1 MFLANRYRGTI
12 LTMLFLA
19 MVINYIDRA
28 ALAIAMPFITK
39 DFHLS
44 VAEKGVIFSSFSI
57 GYAIFNFVGGY
68 LADRF
73 GGKRV
78 FTWTMTIWSVL
89 CGLTAGVFSFTAL
102 LAVRVLF
109 GAGEGPISTTAN
121 KVVNNWFPV
130 KERARAIGI
139 NQAGGPLG
147 GALAGPVVGL
157 LALWL
162 GWRVAFVVIAALG
175 LMWAFCWRKLATE
188 YPAQHP
194 RVTPAELE
202 LIGQYCD
209 EESGEASSARP
220 RLTHVI
226 FQRAVLVTG
235 ISLFC
240 YNYILFFFMSWF
252 PSYLI
257 DAKGISLKNM
267 SFVAALPW
275 LIGALG
281 YMSGGA
287 LIDAIYKRTGK
298 LLLSRKCVLVTC
310 LLVASLCIG
319 LTGLVDDVRVAVG
332 VMTVAIG
339 FLMLTAPAY
348 WSIIQD
354 SVPRNQVGTAGG
366 FMHGLANVSGI
377 VGPALTGLLIQRS
390 GSYATGF
397 VLAGTLGIAG
407 ALIVALFL
415 KPPRPSLIAQYPAT
429 V

>member
-1 MFLANRYRGTI
+1 M
-12 LTMLFLA
+12 
-19 MVINYIDRA
+19 
-28 ALAIAMPFITK
+28 
-39 DFHLS
+39 
-44 VAEKGVIFSSFSI
+44 
-57 GYAIFNFVGGY
+57 
-68 LADRF
+68 
-73 GGKRV
+73 
-78 FTWTMTIWSVL
+78 
-89 CGLTAGVFSFTAL
+89 
-102 LAVRVLF
+102 RVLF

-202 LIGQYCD
+202 LIGQYGD
-209 EESGEASSARP
+209 EESVEASSVRP
-220 RLTHVI
+220 RLTRVI